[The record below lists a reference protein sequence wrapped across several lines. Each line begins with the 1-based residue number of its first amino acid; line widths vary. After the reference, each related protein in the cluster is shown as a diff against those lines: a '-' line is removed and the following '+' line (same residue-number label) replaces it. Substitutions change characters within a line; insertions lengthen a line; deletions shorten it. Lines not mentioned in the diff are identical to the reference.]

1 MNRVALNTFSF
12 FDSGKAP
19 SAETEPERF
28 YHGFVLG
35 LMVDLKERY
44 VITSNRESGFGRYDL
59 MLDRAGGRMMRSSWS
74 LGLDPYEERTLN
86 DTMQSAL
93 LQIRK
98 KRYEAALEEKGIPSK
113 KNQKVWFRFSGK
125 EGIDRKGVAPERSW
139 GRELEGN
146 TGRNG
151 SNKISQDRSSAEDG
165 LLSVLTGSFRSS
177 PRKPAGTNFP
187 RKKEIN
193 G

>member
-59 MLDRAGGRMMRSSWS
+59 MLEPRRREDDAIIMEFKV
-74 LGLDPYEERTLN
+74 LDPYEERTLN

-125 EGIDRKGVAPERSW
+125 EGIDRKGVAPEEILGARI
-139 GRELEGN
+139 GRKHRKE
-146 TGRNG
+146 RQQQ
-151 SNKISQDRSSAEDG
+151 NKSGQVIRQRMAFF
-165 LLSVLTGSFRSS
+165 LF
-177 PRKPAGTNFP
+177 
-187 RKKEIN
+187 
-193 G
+193 